1 MNKEKKQKVVIA
13 GGSGFLG
20 QALAHSLL
28 ADEYEVVLLGR
39 EGNQASRLSGRL
51 VEWDGKNLAQWTDEL
66 EGADT
71 LFNLTGRSV
80 DCRYTQENRELIL
93 NSRIDSTRVLGEGI
107 AQCKNPPKSWFNA
120 STATI
125 YSDQRGDLPPHDESS
140 KGDAVGFSE
149 EVGRAWEKEFFSHSR
164 SGLRQVAMRISI
176 VLGKGGGAFPVMKR
190 FAKLGLGG
198 AQGPGSQWM
207 SWLHIDDWVGI
218 ARFLMETKSIVGPVN
233 LTAPNPITN
242 SDFMS
247 VMREHYAPFGL
258 GLPAPSFAVHLG
270 AFFLG
275 TSAELV
281 LKSRKVISQVLPEN
295 GYQFLFINTRDALI
309 QLLDN

>member
-1 MNKEKKQKVVIA
+1 MKVVIA

-20 QALAHSLL
+20 QALARSLIS
-28 ADEYEVVLLGR
+28 DKHDVVILGR
-39 EGNQASRLSGRL
+39 GTTYESGFSGRL
-51 VEWDGKNLAQWTDEL
+51 VEWDGKNLAEWRDEL
-66 EGADT
+66 EGVDT

-140 KGDAVGFSE
+140 KGNAEGFSE

-233 LTAPNPITN
+233 LAAPNPITN
-242 SDFMS
+242 SDFMR

-295 GYQFLFINTRDALI
+295 GYQFQYLKIQTAINPV
-309 QLLDN
+309 